1 MLYHT
6 TMILVFRPMIP
17 HARSKLLPESFD
29 PLGLCTGSAVKIAS
43 LIKAYRSKYSLR
55 KIVNIAVH
63 CVFTA
68 STIHLCNLTSTTISY
83 ETSARHYL
91 SQCISFLQEIGETW
105 PSATRSLHVIWGL
118 IAKYRIPGD
127 FSLNGGITSNE
138 SQENDEEM
146 SPKDYTFDAR
156 LEHKAVASLPT
167 MPQLRTQVSQG
178 DQSTSDTVMQTQ
190 PFEAPDMTSQGA
202 FSSEIDLTEQYCIPT
217 DFEMAAFDV
226 PDMSM
231 AMFAPDGSWNFTQ

>member
-6 TMILVFRPMIP
+6 TMILVFRPMIS
-17 HARSKLLPESFD
+17 HTRSKLLPEPFD
-29 PLGLCTGSAVKIAS
+29 PLGLCTGSAVKIAT
-43 LIKAYRSKYSLR
+43 LTKAYRSKYSLR

-68 STIHLCNLTSTTISY
+68 STIHLCNLTSTTIGY

-91 SQCISFLQEIGETW
+91 SHCISFLQEIGETW
-105 PSATRSLHVIWGL
+105 PSGTRSLHVIWGL

-127 FSLNGGITSNE
+127 FNLNRGITSTE
-138 SQENDEEM
+138 SQENEET

-167 MPQLRTQVSQG
+167 MPQLRPQMSQV
-178 DQSTSDTVMQTQ
+178 DHSTSDTVMQIQ
-190 PFEAPDMTSQGA
+190 PFEAPVMTSQGT
-202 FSSEIDLTEQYCIPT
+202 FSGDLVEQYCIPT